1 VLKVLLQRLSGMRNK
16 STVKRY
22 KFAAASETE
31 AIVFGAARP
40 SYNDNKVVQWIEFM
54 HNRNIQRICCL
65 LSLTQLNHYSNLLE
79 VYRQHFETSQ
89 VYWAPIEDFQ
99 LVDYETLTQKIL
111 PFLSMANQQN
121 EKVVVHCSGG
131 VGRTG
136 QVLAAW
142 LVYERGF
149 SPQEAIAAVKR
160 TDRNPHEAAI
170 VALLKGQNPF
180 KVIAQFHATLEHC
193 QKSKNG

>member
-1 VLKVLLQRLSGMRNK
+1 M
-16 STVKRY
+16 VKRY
-22 KFAAASETE
+22 KFAAASEAE
-31 AIVFGAARP
+31 AIVFGSARP

-65 LSLTQLNHYSNLLE
+65 LSLTQLNHYSNLLK
-79 VYRQHFETSQ
+79 VYQQYFGPSQ
-89 VYWAPIEDFQ
+89 VYWVPIEDFQ

-149 SPQEAIAAVKR
+149 SSQEAIAAVKQ
-160 TDRNPHEAAI
+160 TGRNPHEAAI
-170 VALLKGQNPF
+170 FALLKGQNPF
-180 KVIAQFHATLEHC
+180 KVIAQFHAILEHC

>member
-1 VLKVLLQRLSGMRNK
+1 MLEVLLQRLSGMRNK
-16 STVKRY
+16 ATVKHY

-40 SYNDNKVVQWIEFM
+40 PYNDNKVVQWIEFM
-54 HNRNIQRICCL
+54 HNRNIQHICCL
-65 LSLTQLNHYSNLLE
+65 LSLTQLNQYSNLLE
-79 VYRQHFETSQ
+79 VYRQHFGPSQ

-149 SPQEAIAAVKR
+149 SPQEAIAAVKQ
-160 TDRNPHEAAI
+160 TARNPHEAAI
-170 VALLKGQNPF
+170 FAFLKGQNPF
-180 KVIAQFHATLEHC
+180 KVIAQFHALLKHC
-193 QKSKNG
+193 QEGKNG

>member
-1 VLKVLLQRLSGMRNK
+1 VLKVLLQRLSERGNK
-16 STVKRY
+16 STVKRH

-31 AIVFGAARP
+31 AIAFGAARP
-40 SYNDNKVVQWIEFM
+40 PYNDKKVLQWVEFM
-54 HNRNIQRICCL
+54 QGQNIKRVCCL
-65 LSLTQLNHYSNLLE
+65 LSSAQLNHYSCLLK
-79 VYRQHFETSQ
+79 VYREHFGPSQ

-142 LVYERGF
+142 LVSGRGF
-149 SPQEAIAAVKR
+149 SPQAAIAAVKQ
-160 TDRNPHEAAI
+160 TGRNPHEAAI

-180 KVIAQFHATLEHC
+180 KVIAQFHALLKHC
-193 QKSKNG
+193 QEGRNE